1 MLNSEIT
8 QKCNEIGTLLFCG
21 PPPRTRGQKRRAR
34 THKLVFRTNNA
45 LSGLAT
51 TSFDTCCLVP
61 IGSYPAMPTAGYR
74 KPVSQNAI
82 FSINRQFMK

>member
-61 IGSYPAMPTAGYR
+61 IGSYPRLCRWLVTESQFLKMPFFPLTDN
-74 KPVSQNAI
+74 S
-82 FSINRQFMK
+82 